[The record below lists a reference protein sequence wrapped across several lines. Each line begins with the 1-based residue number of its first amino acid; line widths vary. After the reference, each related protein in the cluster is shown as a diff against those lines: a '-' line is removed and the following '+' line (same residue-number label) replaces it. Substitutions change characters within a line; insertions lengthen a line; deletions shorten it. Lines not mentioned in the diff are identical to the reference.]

1 MKIAILGAGNVGG
14 TLGTAWA
21 ARGHDIVFGVREPG
35 AAKVKALVQQ
45 AGTRTRAD
53 GVSEAVAAGQVVV
66 LATPWSAAEAAVR
79 TARDWGGKIL
89 VDATNPLTEDV
100 SGLALGHTTSGG
112 EQVARWATGAR
123 VVKAFNTIGPVHM
136 AQPTFGT
143 ERASMFLCGD
153 DAAAKDTVAGLARE
167 LGFDPVD
174 AGPLRQARLLE
185 PSSDAVDLDGARVR
199 PRAQHRVQAA
209 AQVTGEARGR

>member
-21 ARGHDIVFGVREPG
+21 ARGHDVVFAVREPG

-45 AGTRTRAD
+45 AGPRTRAAA
-53 GVSEAVAAGQVVV
+53 VKEAVTAAEVVV

-79 TARDWGGKIL
+79 AAGDWRGKIL

-100 SGLALGHTTSGG
+100 SGLALGHTTSGA
-112 EQVARWATGAR
+112 EQVARWAAGAR
-123 VVKAFNTIGPVHM
+123 VVKAFNTIGAVHM

-153 DAAAKDTVAGLARE
+153 DAAARTTVAGLARE

-174 AGPLRQARLLE
+174 AGPLPQARLLE
-185 PSSDAVDLDGARVR
+185 PLAMLWISMALVHGHGPNIAFKLLRK
-199 PRAQHRVQAA
+199 
-209 AQVTGEARGR
+209 